1 MFDFIFLN
9 LIQLKY
15 TFVWG
20 VLLMKLLEEKILKDG
35 KVFPGSILKV
45 DSFLNHQ
52 IDTEL
57 LAELGKEFARLYKDS
72 GVNKVLTIESSGI
85 AIAAFAAHELR
96 VPLLFAKKSQTKNIA
111 GQVYTSKV
119 MSYTHGKV
127 YDIIVSKEYLNPGD
141 KVLIIDDFL
150 ANGAALDGLIDVIKQ
165 SGAELVGC
173 GIAIEKA
180 FQEGGKRLRSQG
192 IRIESL
198 AKIASMDDSSL
209 KFE

>member
-1 MFDFIFLN
+1 
-9 LIQLKY
+9 
-15 TFVWG
+15 
-20 VLLMKLLEEKILKDG
+20 MKLLEEKILKDG

-57 LAELGKEFARLYKDS
+57 LAELGKEFAKLYKDS

-150 ANGAALDGLIDVIKQ
+150 ANGAALDGLIDVINQ
-165 SGAELVGC
+165 AGAELVGC

-180 FQEGGKRLRSQG
+180 FQDGGKRLRSQG

-209 KFE
+209 TFIE

>member
-1 MFDFIFLN
+1 
-9 LIQLKY
+9 
-15 TFVWG
+15 
-20 VLLMKLLEEKILKDG
+20 MKLLEEKILKDG

-57 LAELGKEFARLYKDS
+57 LAELGKEFAKLYKDS

-209 KFE
+209 TFIE

>member
-1 MFDFIFLN
+1 
-9 LIQLKY
+9 
-15 TFVWG
+15 
-20 VLLMKLLEEKILKDG
+20 MKLLEEKILKDG

-57 LAELGKEFARLYKDS
+57 LAELGKEFASLYKDS

>member
-1 MFDFIFLN
+1 
-9 LIQLKY
+9 
-15 TFVWG
+15 
-20 VLLMKLLEEKILKDG
+20 MKLLEEKILKDG

-57 LAELGKEFARLYKDS
+57 LAELGKEFAKLYKDS

-180 FQEGGKRLRSQG
+180 FQDGGKRLRSQG

-209 KFE
+209 TFIE